1 MECAA
6 YRTWGGVLGMKAIT
20 QLSERRGRAQR
31 ICFDLMAIVAG
42 QFVSGEIS
50 LVAYDLRMAAI
61 EDVRVGELK

>member
-1 MECAA
+1 
-6 YRTWGGVLGMKAIT
+6 MKAIT